1 MTGRPETGRVGG
13 GRRAA
18 VDIGTNSMR
27 LLIVDADGT
36 EVGRWQQVT
45 GLGRGLAASGRLSE
59 EAIGRTVEAL
69 AGYGREMAAAR
80 VDRRR
85 AVATSAS
92 RDAANRAEFFD
103 RAEQALG
110 VRPEL
115 IEGEE
120 EAALSYAGA
129 TADGP
134 GEGPFLVVDIG
145 GGSTEVVHQDDA
157 GSVTGT
163 SFDVGSVRLTER
175 HLPDRPAPFDQLEAA
190 AAHVA
195 GILSRLAP
203 PGGGPTVI
211 GVAGTWTS
219 LAAMALD
226 LPAYDRDAVHHSTL
240 DRRTVDVLVL
250 DLARRSVTETERIPS
265 LDPGRAGV
273 ILAGAVIAREVMRR
287 LSVDRVTVSE
297 HDLLDGVIATL

>member
-1 MTGRPETGRVGG
+1 
-13 GRRAA
+13 
-18 VDIGTNSMR
+18 
-27 LLIVDADGT
+27 
-36 EVGRWQQVT
+36 
-45 GLGRGLAASGRLSE
+45 LGRGLGASGRLTE
-59 EAIGRTVEAL
+59 EAIGRTVEVL
-69 AGYGREMAAAR
+69 AGYGREMAAAG
-80 VDRRR
+80 VERRR

-92 RDAANRAEFFD
+92 RDAANREEFFD
-103 RAEQALG
+103 RAERALG

-134 GEGPFLVVDIG
+134 GAGPYLVVDLG
-145 GGSTEVVHQDDA
+145 GGSTEVVRQDAA

-163 SFDVGSVRLTER
+163 ALDVGSVRITER

-190 AAHVA
+190 ASHVA
-195 GILSRLAP
+195 GMLSELTP
-203 PGGGPTVI
+203 PGGAFGVI

-250 DLARRSVTETERIPS
+250 DLARRNVAETERIPS

-273 ILAGAVIAREVMRR
+273 ILAG
-287 LSVDRVTVSE
+287 
-297 HDLLDGVIATL
+297 